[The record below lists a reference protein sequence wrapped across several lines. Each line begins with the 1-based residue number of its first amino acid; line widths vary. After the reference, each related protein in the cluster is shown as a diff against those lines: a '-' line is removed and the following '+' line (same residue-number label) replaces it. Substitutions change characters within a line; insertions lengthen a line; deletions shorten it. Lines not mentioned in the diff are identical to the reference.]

1 MEYNRTLKGVGLAMG
16 IFVCLISYGYF
27 QELIMTGTWG
37 NDKIGGTQI
46 SSLFLVMCNRI
57 TSMGIAVLA
66 IMIKR
71 DTLMP
76 AAPLTAYCAIA
87 FSNMMATTCQY
98 EALRYVSF
106 PTQTLGK
113 TAKMIPVMIWGTLL
127 STHRYK
133 LKDYL
138 VAAGVTTGTTLFLL
152 TGPVSAKHSRD
163 SRTTA
168 MGAVI
173 MAMYLFFDGFTST
186 VQERL
191 FKDRKVST
199 WNQMLYVGLLSALV
213 TGLGSHG
220 GGGVPPYDANLYM
233 HILALSM
240 SAAVAQIFILLMIRD
255 FGALLFATVMT
266 TRQFLS
272 ILLSCIIFLHPLSGG
287 QWVGTCLVFGS
298 LYWKTLVS
306 MPGNKKEQAHHQEEG
321 SKEEGENLME
331 KMDDVEAN
339 KHEVDK
345 EENRN

>member
-1 MEYNRTLKGVGLAMG
+1 MG

-199 WNQMLYVGLLSALV
+199 WNQMLYVGLLSAL
-213 TGLGSHG
+213 
-220 GGGVPPYDANLYM
+220 
-233 HILALSM
+233 
-240 SAAVAQIFILLMIRD
+240 IFILLMIRD